1 MSKRNRE
8 VQIQA
13 WFDPEDP
20 SEGFVLSMFEH
31 MQRVYG
37 DTKKQSI
44 YRAMYALN
52 MMLEQDMRIA
62 VPPSQS
68 RQTKMILEIRQ
79 AIEALTQMV
88 KSGGTVVAGGDD
100 AQMILKNAAWS
111 MNELERGIA
120 DSYQP
125 MDLGDD
131 DET

>member
-1 MSKRNRE
+1 M
-8 VQIQA
+8 
-13 WFDPEDP
+13 
-20 SEGFVLSMFEH
+20 LSMFEH

-37 DTKKQSI
+37 DTKKQAI

-79 AIEALTQMV
+79 AIETLTQMV

-131 DET
+131 DGT